1 MVPILNNKLNVVYYV
16 HAFNLIFLKLTLGKN
31 CVYEGGN
38 GVDVHGV
45 CKSYFENCRV
55 IPTKVERILET
66 SFIRKTGNKC
76 FPVLY
81 VREIEVKKYSFLLS
95 LST

>member
-16 HAFNLIFLKLTLGKN
+16 YAFNLIFLEWTLRKN
-31 CVYEGGN
+31 CVYDGAN

-55 IPTKVERILET
+55 IPKKVERILET